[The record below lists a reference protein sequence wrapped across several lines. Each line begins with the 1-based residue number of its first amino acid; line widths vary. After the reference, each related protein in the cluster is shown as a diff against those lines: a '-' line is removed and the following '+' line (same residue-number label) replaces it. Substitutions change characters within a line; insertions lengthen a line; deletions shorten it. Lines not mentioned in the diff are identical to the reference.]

1 MNHRAKPLYGTSIVF
16 DLDGTLVNTAP
27 DLQATLNHILETHG
41 YNTVSPE
48 ITDTL
53 IGNGAK
59 AMLRAG
65 LAHHAITLEARH
77 IDAMFALFLK
87 HYSENIAVHSRPYD
101 GCITALER
109 LADAGATLAVCT
121 NKTQALADQLL
132 ETLGLHHYFA
142 AIVGADSVP
151 ACKPDAGH
159 IVETLKRAKGDQSQA
174 IMVGDS
180 QTDERAAHNAGLP
193 FLFVPFGYGPIDN
206 SQGHNRTILSHYNR
220 LTAEMIAG
228 VLRV

>member
-1 MNHRAKPLYGTSIVF
+1 MSHRAKPLYGTSIVF

-41 YNTVSPE
+41 YNGVSPE

-53 IGNGAK
+53 IGTGAK

-65 LAHHAITLEARH
+65 LAHNGVTLEDQR
-77 IDAMFALFLK
+77 IDAMFTLFLQ
-87 HYSENIAVHSRPYD
+87 HYSENIAVYSQPYD
-101 GCITALER
+101 ACVTALER

-132 ETLGLHHYFA
+132 ETLGLSHHFVT
-142 AIVGADSVP
+142 IVGADSVP

-159 IVETLKRAKGDQSQA
+159 ILETLKRAKGDQKQA

-206 SQGHNRTILSHYNR
+206 SQDHKRSVLRHYNH
-220 LTAEMIAG
+220 LTAEMITG
-228 VLRV
+228 LLSI